1 MVRIETERLLIIA
14 LSRAQ
19 LSMALRAPQDLEE
32 ALQVHVSPGVF
43 SDESRQAMTIKLSRM
58 DHVDP
63 KMHPWYTYF
72 LIVRSNDRQAVGVCG
87 CKGAPSAM
95 GTVEIGYAMHPD
107 YRNMGYMTETV
118 RALIAWAFTHDICK
132 SVVAETLRHNIPSQR
147 VLQKA
152 GMKLERAG
160 ENMLLWKVEKQ
171 VEGSVLKDGIAA
183 S

>member
-14 LSRAQ
+14 LNRSH
-19 LSMALRAPQDLEE
+19 LSMALRDPQDLEE
-32 ALQVHVSPGVF
+32 SLQIHVSPEVF

-87 CKGAPSAM
+87 FKGAPSAM
-95 GTVEIGYAMHPD
+95 GSVEIGYAMHPD
-107 YRNMGYMTETV
+107 YRNLGYMTETV

-132 SVVAETLRHNIPSQR
+132 RVVAETLRNNLASQR
-147 VLQKA
+147 VLEKA

-160 ENMLLWKVEKQ
+160 ENMLFWKVEKR
-171 VEGSVLKDGIAA
+171 VEGSVVRDGVAT